1 MRFAAINSSILLA
14 NVLIF
19 MAFVVCAEQDK
30 KVDFWSYSKP
40 EKIKVPGKFDWGYS
54 EIDSFIFEKI
64 KLTLTEDNEGEL
76 GWGAAA
82 AGNGNSHYNYNNNN
96 NNTNTNANANASGGR
111 GDQQEDMIFE
121 YQPAQPGGH

>member
-40 EKIKVPGKFDWGYS
+40 EKIKVPEKFDWGYS

-64 KLTLTEDNEGEL
+64 KGAGLSPQKEASKEEWLRRVSLDVTGLPPSIKDIDN
-76 GWGAAA
+76 
-82 AGNGNSHYNYNNNN
+82 
-96 NNTNTNANANASGGR
+96 
-111 GDQQEDMIFE
+111 FF
-121 YQPAQPGGH
+121 

>member
-1 MRFAAINSSILLA
+1 MSWTTNSRPPRPPFFTTPHTQYTLQYNTRSIRA
-14 NVLIF
+14 Y
-19 MAFVVCAEQDK
+19 EPSQK
-30 KVDFWSYSKP
+30 YK
-40 EKIKVPGKFDWGYS
+40 EGK
-54 EIDSFIFEKI
+54 FIFEKI

-82 AGNGNSHYNYNNNN
+82 AGNGNSDYNYNNNN